1 MNPAVSLKKLL
12 VGSPVVAAT
21 AYAALVIVLL
31 AIAISSLG
39 DMLGQ
44 RASVSAA
51 TAMLE
56 QLEGR
61 KPLSAGARTGDAAAP
76 AGSAVLEGAT
86 VTVAGAALLQRVA
99 GAV

>member
-51 TAMLE
+51 TAML
-56 QLEGR
+56 
-61 KPLSAGARTGDAAAP
+61 
-76 AGSAVLEGAT
+76 
-86 VTVAGAALLQRVA
+86 
-99 GAV
+99 